1 MIVDKDSGKVYDS
14 RNELHV
20 GKLTNNATTSNN
32 VRGSEIFG
40 QTTNSNVERKSA
52 WGDWWK
58 KKK

>member
-32 VRGSEIFG
+32 ARGSEIFG
-40 QTTNSNVERKSA
+40 
-52 WGDWWK
+52 
-58 KKK
+58 

>member
-20 GKLTNNATTSNN
+20 GKLTNKATTTNN
-32 VRGSEIFG
+32 IRGSEIFG
-40 QTTNSNVERKSA
+40 QANNVERKST